1 MGLVMNSLII
11 DAEQFARERHEGQFR
26 KGHLKEPYSVHLEE
40 VARLC
45 KSWGAED
52 EIVAAAWLHDTVED
66 CPPTSIDEIK
76 AVFNKN
82 IASIVDELTDKKSL
96 SKAERKQSQINRAA
110 KKSYGASLVILA
122 DKTSNVGSIIHSPP
136 KDWSLDRQQSYIVWA
151 QQVVEL
157 LPNVPAEA
165 RQQFVTLCDQAKFRL
180 YNRYLDASCL
190 KEILG

>member
-1 MGLVMNSLII
+1 MGLVMSNLII

-26 KGHLKEPYSVHLEE
+26 KGYLKEPYSVHLEE

-52 EIVAAAWLHDTVED
+52 NVIAAAWLHDTVED

-76 AVFNKN
+76 AIFNEN
-82 IASIVDELTDKKSL
+82 IANIVDELTDKKSL
-96 SKAERKQSQINRAA
+96 SKSERKQSQINNAA

-136 KDWSLDRQQSYIVWA
+136 KHWSFDRQQSYIVWA
-151 QQVVEL
+151 HQVIEL

-165 RQQFVTLCDQAKFRL
+165 RQQFVMLCDQAKFIL
-180 YNRYLDASCL
+180 YDTYLAAPHLKASL
-190 KEILG
+190 S